1 MVRPYAAKWLKKRR
15 KRDPSAAASDAEDGK
30 GGNGE
35 DAEDQT
41 EEEVEE
47 KKRKK
52 KQEGERGAG
61 VVAEGREEESP
72 NGSLPAHVLPG
83 LPLEKT
89 PDEEAKPGVI
99 FILEKASLNV
109 GKVGKKENILNAD
122 DHANY
127 LRKQCRDPAEFRP
140 DILHQAMLAILD
152 SPLNKAGRLQGLY
165 VKSDDGELIDVK
177 PHVRLP
183 RTFKRFC
190 GLMYQLKCK
199 KNIHAT
205 GNREKLFRMIKNPV
219 TQHLPVNSRKIG
231 FSYSSDKLVH
241 LRDYVAA
248 VGDDATLVF
257 VVGAMAHGKIDADYT
272 DDCISVSNYP
282 LSAACCIARI
292 CNVLEQRWN
301 IL

>member
-1 MVRPYAAKWLKKRR
+1 MVRPYAAKWLKKKR
-15 KRDPSAAASDAEDGK
+15 KRNPSAAASDAEDVEGSY
-30 GGNGE
+30 GE
-35 DAEDQT
+35 EAEDQMK
-41 EEEVEE
+41 EEVEE
-47 KKRKK
+47 KRR
-52 KQEGERGAG
+52 KQEVERGAG
-61 VVAEGREEESP
+61 TAAEGREEESP
-72 NGSLPAHVLPG
+72 DEPLPAHVLPG
-83 LPLEKT
+83 LPLAKI
-89 PDEEAKPGVI
+89 PDEDAKPGVI

-127 LRKQCRDPAEFRP
+127 LRKQGRDPAEFRP

-152 SPLNKAGRLQGLY
+152 SPLNKAGRLQALY
-165 VKSDDGELIDVK
+165 VKTDDGELIDVK

-205 GNREKLFRMIKNPV
+205 GKREKLFRMIKNPV

-248 VGDDATLVF
+248 VGDDSTLVF

-272 DDCISVSNYP
+272 DDFVSVSNYP
-282 LSAACCIARI
+282 LSAACCIGRI
-292 CNVLEQRWN
+292 CNVLEHKWN

>member
-35 DAEDQT
+35 EAEDQT

-47 KKRKK
+47 KKRNK

-72 NGSLPAHVLPG
+72 NGPSLLMPSG

-127 LRKQCRDPAEFRP
+127 LRKQGRDPAEFRP

-152 SPLNKAGRLQGLY
+152 SPLNKAGRLQALY

-205 GNREKLFRMIKNPV
+205 GNREKLFRMIKNPSLSIYPCSV
-219 TQHLPVNSRKIG
+219 ANAG